1 MRRMQNKITGLFSG
15 KIVSSSLS
23 EVVIYIIIWLLI
35 LAEQIYEATN
45 FPGTYQEHII
55 RTCLRDI
62 PIIVL
67 FFINTFWLV
76 PQFLFNKKTLLYV
89 LLVLFFSLLLA
100 FIGDLNHI
108 FQQAGIGG
116 PGFMPHEP
124 PVPMD
129 DFGPENFPPERLF
142 GFGFLNKM
150 ILAWLVVSLNTA
162 IKVTIKWYKD
172 EQSKREMEKEY
183 LKSELSFLQNQVSP
197 HFFMNTLNNIHA
209 LIDING
215 KNAQLAIV
223 KLSRMMRYLLYE
235 SDQGNTVLKKEI
247 EFLESY
253 VALMRLRI
261 DETVRVNLSINVKDD
276 NVKLPPLL
284 LIPFIENA
292 FKHGISYREKSYI
305 NISVDQEGR
314 SLIFTCTNSKVAKNK
329 PAPES
334 GIGLKNVQKRL
345 DLIYGNA
352 YDLVIDDTD
361 TEFNVKL
368 ILFVYEY

>member
-1 MRRMQNKITGLFSG
+1 MRRIQNKIAGLFSG
-15 KIVSSSLS
+15 KTIPSSFS
-23 EVVIYIIIWLLI
+23 EVIIYIIIWLLI
-35 LAEQIYEATN
+35 LAEQIYESSN

-55 RTCLRDI
+55 HTCLRDI
-62 PIIVL
+62 PILIL
-67 FFINTFWLV
+67 FFINTLWLV
-76 PQFLFNKKTLLYV
+76 PYFLFNKKTSLYV
-89 LLVLFFSLLLA
+89 FLVLASSLLLT
-100 FIGDLNHI
+100 FIGEWSHLIRPVDLSNPEL
-108 FQQAGIGG
+108 A
-116 PGFMPHEP
+116 
-124 PVPMD
+124 PMQPLD
-129 DFGPENFPPERLF
+129 DFIPEHFPPKKLF
-142 GFGFLNKM
+142 GFEFLNKM
-150 ILAWLVVSLNTA
+150 ILSWLVVSLNTA
-162 IKVTIKWYKD
+162 IKVTIKWYKG
-172 EQSKREMEKEY
+172 EQSKREMEREY
-183 LKSELSFLQNQVSP
+183 LKAELSFLQNQISP

-261 DETVRVNLSINVKDD
+261 DETVIVNLAIKIKDD

-305 NISVDQEGR
+305 NIGIEQEER
-314 SLIFTCTNSKVAKNK
+314 SLIFTCANSKVAKTK
-329 PAPES
+329 SVSGS

-345 DLIYGNA
+345 ELIYGNA
-352 YDLVIDDTD
+352 YNLDISD
-361 TEFNVKL
+361 TEAEFKVKL